1 MISTISLVNV
11 HYHVIITEFV
21 FVVIR
26 TFFLMAAPTTYGSFQ
41 ARDSIQATAETYV
54 APEALP
60 DPLTY

>member
-11 HYHVIITEFV
+11 HYHVIITEICFCCDKN
-21 FVVIR
+21 
-26 TFFLMAAPTTYGSFQ
+26 FFLMATPTTYGSFQ